1 MDRTQ
6 RTVAALVVPRR
17 MRFALRLLVS
27 SLCVGFCVVATA
39 SDGSTRLAATAP
51 VDKAFSKQAGE
62 LIRQALAHEHGE
74 GVPRDPEQAAR
85 LYCEAARL
93 GHPEAM
99 FSLGW
104 MYANGRGVERDD
116 ALAGG
121 LFGLAAKRG
130 HEHAQRMLRFTG
142 DGEASM
148 PACLADSTWNLD
160 ERIGRMSLER
170 QRIARLIVE
179 LAPEYQI
186 SPSFALAIAIT
197 ESALNPQAV
206 SPKNAM
212 GVMQLIPDTAAR
224 FRVSDIFDPEQN
236 IRGGLAYLRWLLA
249 YFQGDIALAAAAYN
263 AGEGAVERYRGVP
276 PFAETR
282 AYVDRIMRIV
292 QRADHPYDERVVQPS
307 TMLAELRA
315 TRLAEAGS

>member
-1 MDRTQ
+1 MMRSAT
-6 RTVAALVVPRR
+6 RVLAGGLCAGFCMVAA
-17 MRFALRLLVS
+17 AN
-27 SLCVGFCVVATA
+27 G
-39 SDGSTRLAATAP
+39 DTRLAATAP
-51 VDKAFSKQAGE
+51 VEKAFSKQAGD

-74 GVPRDPEQAAR
+74 GVPRDPEQAAK

-104 MYANGRGVERDD
+104 MYANGRGLERND
-116 ALAGG
+116 ALASG

-142 DGEASM
+142 DAEASL

-160 ERIGRMSLER
+160 ERIGRMSSER
-170 QRIARLIVE
+170 QRIARLVIE

-249 YFQGDIALAAAAYN
+249 YFEGDVALAAAAYN

-282 AYVDRIMRIV
+282 AYVVRIMGIV
-292 QRADHPYDERVVQPS
+292 QRADHPYDHRVVQPS
-307 TMLAELRA
+307 TVLSALRA